1 MTDEADNKAG
11 KREKPEPRRAGG
23 KTKRGASKRSH
34 AKKTMKKAAK
44 K

>member
-23 KTKRGASKRSH
+23 KTKRGA
-34 AKKTMKKAAK
+34 AKKSTKKSKKEGRAK
-44 K
+44 